1 MKRVAFV
8 ADYIMHYHRDFL
20 RALEQRVAERGGQLT
35 LFTARHTRPIS
46 GRTPLDTPAVADQ
59 RTYRLYE
66 RRVAGFWLRH
76 QAGLVRGIWRLRP
89 DVVISMCHS
98 GTVSEWALAAL
109 KRILGYR
116 LIAWQ
121 CGFEYNPGRLKNT
134 LLPRFIPLF
143 DHHLAYHT
151 NAERYAVRYGA
162 RPSQVTV
169 MHNTIDERRITPQE
183 KRVARAAL
191 DARFPAL
198 AGTVVVLYVGA
209 LLDEKLLENVIDALD
224 RLHDPRIAFLVVG
237 DGPHRPVLEARCAGR
252 ADVVFAGRIVE
263 GVGPIFDAA
272 DVFVLPGTGG
282 LALNEAMAHGLPLL
296 SAYADGSS
304 DDLVQDGINGFRL
317 HDGSAELAGRLR
329 TLAGDPELRTRMGA
343 RSRELITT
351 RFSFEHFVD
360 TVTRVV
366 HAQEDGDA

>member
-1 MKRVAFV
+1 MKRVAFIS
-8 ADYIMHYHRDFL
+8 DYVMHYHRDFL
-20 RALEQRVAERGGQLT
+20 RALEQRVVERGGRLT

-46 GRTPLDTPAVADQ
+46 GRTPLDTPPIADQ
-59 RTYRLYE
+59 RTYRLHE
-66 RRVAGFWLRH
+66 RRVAGFWLRY
-76 QAGLVRGIWRLRP
+76 QEGLLRGIWRLRP

-98 GTVSEWALAAL
+98 GTVSEWGLAAL
-109 KRILGYR
+109 KRLLGFR

-151 NAERYAVRYGA
+151 NARAYALRYGA
-162 RPSQVTV
+162 RASQVSV
-169 MHNTIDERRITPQE
+169 MHNTIDERRITPAE
-183 KRVARAAL
+183 KRAARAAL

-198 AGTVVVLYVGA
+198 AGKVVALYVGA

-224 RLHDPRIAFLVVG
+224 RLRDPRVAFLMVG

-252 ADVVFAGRIVE
+252 ADVVFAGRVVE

-282 LALNEAMAHGLPLL
+282 LALNEAMAHRLPLL
-296 SAYADGSS
+296 SAYADGSA
-304 DDLVQDGINGFRL
+304 DDLVQDGVNGFRL
-317 HDGSAELAGRLR
+317 HDGSAELAARLR
-329 TLAGDPELRTRMGA
+329 TLVDDPALRARMGA

-351 RFSFEHFVD
+351 RFSFQHFLD
-360 TVTRVV
+360 TVTSVV
-366 HAQEDGDA
+366 HAEANGDA